1 MPKNKLKT
9 HKGTKKVL
17 NVRDGGSIKIG
28 HPGTRHNTGKKNA
41 ASNRS
46 GRCASALSKA
56 DANRLKKVTI

>member
-1 MPKNKLKT
+1 MPKLKT

-17 NVRDGGSIKIG
+17 NERKNDVKLG

-46 GRCASALSKA
+46 GRSASLLSKA
-56 DANRLKKVTI
+56 DYKRIKDII

>member
-1 MPKNKLKT
+1 MPKLKT

-17 NVRDGGSIKIG
+17 NVRSGGSIKIG

-46 GRCASALSKA
+46 GRHASLLSKS
-56 DANRLKKVTI
+56 DYKRIKDLM